1 MAYAIHG
8 MIGAPYM
15 AMFALGMLAPKSNSV
30 VSRHIIARKFLFK
43 LCAKGRKIVYYN
55 KIEAME

>member
-1 MAYAIHG
+1 

-30 VSRHIIARKFLFK
+30 VSRHIIARKFLFE

-55 KIEAME
+55 KMEAME